1 MLMDSQRVHVQ
12 RQQYKFYINLVK
24 LFEHK
29 SSVFVVEL
37 NVDLAPILPTKCYI
51 DCELWTARFTYSD
64 TEKLSTEVA
73 KVKSIWNVQSPQKWF
88 SLKRNTSSKWFC
100 ILLI

>member
-1 MLMDSQRVHVQ
+1 M
-12 RQQYKFYINLVK
+12 K

-73 KVKSIWNVQSPQKWF
+73 KLKASEMFRAHKSGFLWNV
-88 SLKRNTSSKWFC
+88 T
-100 ILLI
+100 LLQNDSVYY

>member
-37 NVDLAPILPTKCYI
+37 NVDLAHILPTKCYI
-51 DCELWTARFTYSD
+51 DCEL
-64 TEKLSTEVA
+64 
-73 KVKSIWNVQSPQKWF
+73 
-88 SLKRNTSSKWFC
+88 
-100 ILLI
+100 

>member
-1 MLMDSQRVHVQ
+1 MDSQRVHVQ

-37 NVDLAPILPTKCYI
+37 NVDLAPILPIKCYI
-51 DCELWTARFTYSD
+51 DCEL
-64 TEKLSTEVA
+64 
-73 KVKSIWNVQSPQKWF
+73 
-88 SLKRNTSSKWFC
+88 
-100 ILLI
+100 